1 MRRAIQLRM
10 TFSWG
15 REGGIEGE
23 RRRKHD
29 GDQIEA
35 GVMIVAGH
43 DHDEM
48 EQGMDGQESR
58 AGDRGGPVRRPP
70 GPCRE
75 RKTSDKEGRAN
86 VLDKVRIIWTGLGH
100 SWQACVPEPNR

>member
-43 DHDEM
+43 DHEEM
-48 EQGMDGQESR
+48 KQGMDSQESR

-75 RKTSDKEGRAN
+75 PKTSDKEGRTN
-86 VLDKVRIIWTGLGH
+86 VLDKSPAIRTGLGRSGH
-100 SWQACVPEPNR
+100 AR